1 MLEATVHYGPQE
13 LRLQQKV
20 PEARAVDGNIGTL
33 HVFLGGRWSALWRCL
48 RLFIFLII
56 QKLVFHILFRH
67 AAENRGG
74 RTGLREATTVTDAGR
89 NIPRARGKRE
99 PAAQKLQAA
108 DMSPRW
114 VRSWGPVW
122 LPSH

>member
-1 MLEATVHYGPQE
+1 MLKATVHYGPQE
-13 LRLQQKV
+13 LWLQQKV

-33 HVFLGGRWSALWRCL
+33 NVFLGGRWSALWRCL
-48 RLFIFLII
+48 GLFIFLII

-74 RTGLREATTVTDAGR
+74 GTGLSEAITVTDAGR
-89 NIPRARGKRE
+89 KIPTVRGKRE

-108 DMSPRW
+108 DTSPRW
-114 VRSWGPVW
+114 VRSWGQVW
-122 LPSH
+122 PPSH